1 MEMNFTCLSFE
12 QLTSHQLYDIMA
24 LRQEVFIVEQHCPYL
39 DADGKD
45 QKSLHL
51 MGYSNNGILLAYARL
66 LPKGL
71 SYKNYNSIGRVVIS
85 PKARSQ
91 GHGRPLMLEAIAAM
105 LHHFGDGAIKI
116 SAQAHL
122 KKYYASLGFEVVGE
136 GYLEDGIPHIGMVK
150 EN

>member
-12 QLTSHQLYDIMA
+12 QLTNHQLYDIMA
-24 LRQEVFIVEQHCPYL
+24 LRQKVFIVEQDCPYL
-39 DADGKD
+39 DADDKD

-51 MGYSNNGILLAYARL
+51 VGYSNNGILLAYARL

-91 GHGRPLMLEAIAAM
+91 GHGRPLMLKAIADTQR
-105 LHHFGDGAIKI
+105 HFGDGAIKI

-122 KKYYASLGFEVVGE
+122 KKYYTSLGFKVVGE